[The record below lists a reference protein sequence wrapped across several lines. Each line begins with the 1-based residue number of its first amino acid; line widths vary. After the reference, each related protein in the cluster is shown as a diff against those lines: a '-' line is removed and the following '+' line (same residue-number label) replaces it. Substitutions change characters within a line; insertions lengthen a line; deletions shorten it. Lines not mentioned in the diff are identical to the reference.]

1 MKYVGSVRKEVA
13 IRKHLGIFRK
23 KISLWEAVA
32 LIVSGTIGAGILGMP
47 YAIAQLGLIPG
58 FFLIIF
64 LGLLMM
70 GLNLLLADVAI
81 RTGDRFQLVGFAKKY
96 LGAWGEYTM
105 MIMFYTILFG
115 ALVVYVIG
123 VGSAL
128 SALFGGSSFVWSL
141 VFYFFAS
148 LSVVTGLRTVKIVE
162 LVLMVCI
169 LVVVVGIFFWSAP
182 SFSLDNML
190 YVQVPAFFVPYGI
203 ILFAFH
209 GTNAVPEA
217 YGLLKHARYD
227 FRRAICYAAIIN
239 CIVYCMFV
247 FSVVAVTGVATT
259 EIATVG
265 LGTALGKGMLVAGNI
280 FAVLAM
286 ATSFLLIALSFKDSL
301 CWDYNMPK
309 VLALVCVLM
318 PPLVMFVLGM
328 RGFVTVL
335 SVVGGVAVSVEMLLI
350 LLIYLRARNKKC
362 MKNEDFSVRYGYML
376 VCTLLLVLFVG
387 ALKTIIDIF

>member
-1 MKYVGSVRKEVA
+1 MKHRGI
-13 IRKHLGIFRK
+13 IRKDISLTKYFGVFRK

-47 YAIAQLGLIPG
+47 YAIAQLGLVPG

-70 GLNLLLADVAI
+70 GLNLLLGDVAI
-81 RTGDRFQLVGFAKKY
+81 RTGKRFQLVGFAKTY
-96 LGAWGEYTM
+96 LGVWGEYAM

-115 ALVVYVIG
+115 ALVVYIIG
-123 VGSAL
+123 VGSSL
-128 SALFGGSSFVWSL
+128 SALFGGAAFVWSL

-148 LSVVTGLRTVKIVE
+148 LCIMTGLRTVKVVE
-162 LVLMVCI
+162 LILMTCILFVVVCI
-169 LVVVVGIFFWSAP
+169 FLWAAP
-182 SFSLDNML
+182 SFSISNML
-190 YVQVPAFFVPYGI
+190 YVQIPAFFVPYGI

-217 YGLLKHARYD
+217 YGLLKHARKD

-239 CIVYCMFV
+239 CIVYCLFV
-247 FSVVAVTGVATT
+247 FSVVGVTGIGTT

-265 LGTALGKGMLVAGNI
+265 LGDALGRGMVVAGNI

-286 ATSFLLIALSFKDSL
+286 ATSFLLIALSFRDSL
-301 CWDYNMPK
+301 CWDYKLPK
-309 VLALVCVLM
+309 ILALVCVLV

-328 RGFVTVL
+328 RGFITVL
-335 SVVGGVAVSVEMLLI
+335 SVVGGIAVSIEMLLI
-350 LLIYLRARNKKC
+350 LLIYIRARRQKQLKK
-362 MKNEDFSVRYGYML
+362 EDFSVRYGY
-376 VCTLLLVLFVG
+376 TLVLMLLFVLFIG
-387 ALKTIIDIF
+387 AFQTIIDIF